1 MIIIMENLVYHYT
14 NEKAFRNI
22 VQKDIGIWA
31 TRYDCLNDPN
41 EQTWAKDVVLKHCID
56 NFKMGGLSREQILR
70 WFAKYSYILSLCE
83 QYDNPTMWQHYGED
97 GKGIILAFDP
107 DMLEEESKRYST
119 EDPQHSYD
127 VYDKVLYSSKEN
139 IESAVSYWL
148 RRGVFSRN
156 PSEPMDEMM
165 NLCVFIKNKD
175 YYIEHEMRYARIR
188 ENASIT
194 MKYNPN
200 SVDSIDY
207 EEHEDDKDV
216 LYRKRNG
223 SDKQIPYLMLKF
235 PPQLL
240 KKVTIGYQID
250 FEEKKQEFR
259 TFLDRFGDLYKHV
272 VIEKSLL

>member
-1 MIIIMENLVYHYT
+1 MENLVYHYT
-14 NEKAFRNI
+14 DETAFKHIVKENI
-22 VQKDIGIWA
+22 NLMA
-31 TRYDCLNDPN
+31 TRYDFLNDPH
-41 EQTWAKDVVLKHCID
+41 EQTWAKEVVLKHCID
-56 NFKMGGLSREQILR
+56 NPQMGGLSKVQILR
-70 WFAKYSYILSLCE
+70 WFAKYSYILSLCDKND
-83 QYDNPTMWQHYGED
+83 YRTMWRFYGKD
-97 GKGIILAFDP
+97 GMGVTLAFDA
-107 DMLEEESKRYST
+107 DIFEEESIKNSQK
-119 EDPQHSYD
+119 DPQHSFD
-127 VYDKVLYSSKEN
+127 VYDRVIYSSKKK
-139 IESAVSYWL
+139 IDFAISYWL
-148 RRGVFSRN
+148 HRGVFLRN
-156 PSEPMDEMM
+156 PNDPADEMM
-165 NLCVFIKNKD
+165 NLCAFIKD
-175 YYIEHEMRYARIR
+175 EDFDIEHEMRYARIR

-194 MKYNPN
+194 MKYNPS